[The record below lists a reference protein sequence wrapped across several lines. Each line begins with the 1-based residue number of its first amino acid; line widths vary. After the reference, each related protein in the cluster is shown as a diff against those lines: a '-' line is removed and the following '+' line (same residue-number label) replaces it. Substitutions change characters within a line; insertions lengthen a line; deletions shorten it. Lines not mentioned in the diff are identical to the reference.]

1 MNKGFSLLETIV
13 ALTVLVIAL
22 TGSLTLASQ
31 SIRSASIAKNQ
42 AVASYLA
49 EEAME
54 YIRNRRDTNIISG
67 LAWDNGLGPCKRRN
81 GCYVD
86 VPSDKIKRCRFSCPL
101 IKYDSTTGLYRYDVG
116 DETIFKRIVKIK
128 RVPGTDDEIKIKVI
142 VSWRE
147 IFGDFSFNTQEHLFK
162 WQ

>member
-67 LAWDNGLGPCKRRN
+67 LAWYNGLALCRTGN

-86 VPSDKIKRCRFSCPL
+86 IPSNEIKRCRSSCPL
-101 IKYDSTTGLYRYDVG
+101 IKYDSATGLYGYNKG

-128 RVPGTDDEIKIKVI
+128 RVPGTDDEIKVKVI

-147 IFGDFSFNTQEHLFK
+147 VFGDFSFNIQEHLFK